1 MYIIL
6 TFVSIR
12 IAEVRAGDV
21 VVIICQFRVHRFGG
35 WDNGPTR
42 VTAAP

>member
-1 MYIIL
+1 ML

-21 VVIICQFRVHRFGG
+21 VVIICQCIVFRVNRFGE
-35 WDNGPTR
+35 
-42 VTAAP
+42 